1 MKTIHKVLLAA
12 GLVTLAVL
20 AGVGGYLG
28 YQYHQYAQKLFLNN
42 STLNGVDVS
51 CMSVDS
57 AYNTIYEESQKK
69 KLVLLAGSEELTE
82 LNVTDFCEITVDRDA
97 IQEGMDEITFS
108 DFLQGKSRS
117 YEADYS
123 AVIDSEKAAE
133 CLKQKLSEVEQEKSK
148 NAKIIKDETGFELV
162 EETYGT
168 EINKKKL
175 LKKIEG
181 SVEDIAKNQTTS
193 IDVTEYYKMPSVK
206 AEDLE
211 ADYEKLQDYLDWN
224 ITYKNSKVSITG
236 EDLFEHI
243 TYKNKRKKIVIDD
256 SFLKTKVSELAQS
269 LNTVGKT
276 RKFKVTSYQGAT
288 GKAHSGK
295 EINVSGGTYGQT
307 VNQDAEYTKLSELL
321 KKCKS
326 RQDREPEWSQ
336 KVQGSGSD
344 DIGNTYIE
352 ISIDRQHLWYY
363 VDGKLKMQTDI
374 VTGMKGLHDTPTGV
388 YYITERINGKY
399 LTGDTYRTWV
409 NKWMRLTNMGIGL
422 HDATWKS
429 SFGGSIYTYSGSH
442 GCINLPYSFACDL
455 FDAVYVGLPVIIYDE
470 G

>member
-12 GLVTLAVL
+12 GIVTVALL

-28 YQYHQYAQKLFLNN
+28 YEYHQYAQKLFLNN

-69 KLVLLAGSEELTE
+69 KLVLTAGTKELTQ
-82 LNVTDFCEITVDRDA
+82 LDVTDFCEITVDRDA

-123 AVIDSEKAAE
+123 AVIDSEKAAD

-148 NAKIIKDETGFELV
+148 NAKITKDETGFELI

-168 EINKKKL
+168 QINKKKL
-175 LKKIEG
+175 LKKIEN
-181 SVEDIAKNQTTS
+181 SMEEIAKNQTTS
-193 IDVTEYYKMPSVK
+193 IDVTEFYKTPSVK
-206 AEDLE
+206 AEDLK
-211 ADYEKLQDYLDWN
+211 ADYEKLQDYLDWS
-224 ITYKNSKVSITG
+224 ITYKNSDVSITR
-236 EDLFEHI
+236 EDLLEHI
-243 TYKNKRKKIVIDD
+243 TYKNKKQKIVIDD

-276 RKFKVTSYQGAT
+276 RKFKVTSYQNTT

-295 EINVSGGTYGQT
+295 EINVSGGTYGQI
-307 VNQDAEYTKLSELL
+307 VNQDAEYASLSEFL

-326 RQDREPEWSQ
+326 KQDREPEWSLNVQ
-336 KVQGSGSD
+336 KSGSD

-363 VDGKLKMQTDI
+363 VNGKLKMQTDI
-374 VTGMKGLHDTPTGV
+374 VTGMKGVHDTPTGV

-429 SFGGSIYTYSGSH
+429 SFGGSIYTYNGSH